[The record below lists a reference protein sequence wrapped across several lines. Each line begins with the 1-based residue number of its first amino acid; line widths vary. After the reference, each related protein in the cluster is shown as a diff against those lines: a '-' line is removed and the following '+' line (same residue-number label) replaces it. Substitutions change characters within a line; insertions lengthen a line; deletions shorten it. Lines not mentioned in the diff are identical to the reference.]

1 MSIFKMINVIDL
13 LDGDLRAWHYK
24 VPKIKIPI
32 IIKNDIKIIKIK
44 IDENIALDNSD
55 YTHLYTYEMDIAGI
69 TGVVEQKHLSLNITE
84 MYRKTVY
91 LIYLLLSSQQITT
104 QESEKLQ
111 TYFEDNILKCDAN
124 LKDMVNDVNLIARTH
139 GLY

>member
-1 MSIFKMINVIDL
+1 MINVIDL
-13 LDGDLRAWHYK
+13 LERDLRAWRYK
-24 VPKIKIPI
+24 VPKIEIPI

-44 IDENIALDNSD
+44 IDENIAPDNRD
-55 YTHLYTYEMDIAGI
+55 YTHFYAYEMDIAGI
-69 TGVVEQKHLSLNITE
+69 TGVIEQKHLSLNITE

-104 QESEKLQ
+104 KESEKLQ
-111 TYFEDNILKCDAN
+111 AYFEDNILRGDAN